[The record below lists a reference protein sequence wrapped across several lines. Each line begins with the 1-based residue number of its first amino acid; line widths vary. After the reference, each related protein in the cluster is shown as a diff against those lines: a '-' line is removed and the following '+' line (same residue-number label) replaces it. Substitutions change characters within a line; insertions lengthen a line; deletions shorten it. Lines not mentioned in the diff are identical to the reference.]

1 MCQNLS
7 IIRLIF
13 SCHFTIYLNK
23 TNFPWPVSVW
33 EHIKSAG
40 RWNSARYLNIFLTRL
55 IISIW
60 SVEEI
65 PVAAA
70 GMSTRR
76 ARGETRTH
84 SDNFLGVSRGRPAV
98 TSLGSDVCCKKC
110 DNAEIYSQSKRR
122 DIWKK
127 RSWTC
132 HRSRCLSWYTTVR
145 RQILATCYPLCI
157 NIVGGMIFAVIVWLG
172 GVVTCNPV

>member
-33 EHIKSAG
+33 EHIRSAG

-76 ARGETRTH
+76 ARGETPRR
-84 SDNFLGVSRGRPAV
+84 LGPTLTTSWGYRGGGQQSLVLGQMFVVRNV
-98 TSLGSDVCCKKC
+98 TMLRFTR
-110 DNAEIYSQSKRR
+110 SQRGEMYARKE
-122 DIWKK
+122 
-127 RSWTC
+127 
-132 HRSRCLSWYTTVR
+132 
-145 RQILATCYPLCI
+145 
-157 NIVGGMIFAVIVWLG
+157 VGLVIVAAVWADILLSG
-172 GVVTCNPV
+172 GRF